1 MKYET
6 ECKYLKYFN
15 LKIYKSHNLGE
26 KNKQMQEQN
35 QEFLKVQGIVHK
47 QNPLTIINLSSYNTD
62 ELKIKNED
70 INQKH
75 AKLGK
80 LSKFHI

>member
-26 KNKQMQEQN
+26 KNKQMQDQN
-35 QEFLKVQGIVHK
+35 QEFLKIQGIVHK
-47 QNPLTIINLSSYNTD
+47 ILSLNEIYHHIIQMS
-62 ELKIKNED
+62 LKRKMRT
-70 INQKH
+70 
-75 AKLGK
+75 
-80 LSKFHI
+80 

>member
-35 QEFLKVQGIVHK
+35 QEFLKIQGIVHK
-47 QNPLTIINLSSYNTD
+47 TPSL
-62 ELKIKNED
+62 
-70 INQKH
+70 
-75 AKLGK
+75 
-80 LSKFHI
+80 F